1 MIKHAVLVLAI
12 FASSIS
18 TAQEISNA
26 PTTEASSTVVVPAN
40 TEVVLRLNDDL
51 STKGGQIK
59 VGHMFNLTVAYDV
72 KVRGVVAIPSGA
84 VAKGEVTM
92 RTGKGVFGKSGKM
105 QIEMRSVDLDNQRIP
120 LTGKYQ
126 QEGEGN
132 TLAAVGAIG
141 RHAKFSRRARRGKRS
156 RPFAVDD
163 QRDVRGFDETFALE
177 TGG

>member
-12 FASSIS
+12 SASSIS

-26 PTTEASSTVVVPAN
+26 STTEASSTVVVPAN

-72 KVRGVVAIPSGA
+72 KVRGVVAIPAGA

-132 TLAAVGAIG
+132 TLAAVGAILLSAPLMFVTG
-141 RHAKFSRRARRGKRS
+141 KSAIIPRGKEIS
-156 RPFAVDD
+156 GYTMHAANISVI
-163 QRDVRGFDETFALE
+163 
-177 TGG
+177 